1 MTERQSV
8 DAGPLSPL
16 SIVEDGVRGFEHLRH
31 DFEDGVRGFEHLRH
45 DVRPEIYKHIYIYIY
60 IYIENPRIEQT
71 RKLASLAINAP
82 RQCTGS
88 PLERVQIYL
97 PARAPFLLMNILDR
111 CRASRERS
119 ELDLSDRMAFWPA
132 QL

>member
-45 DVRPEIYKHIYIYIY
+45 DVRPEIYKHIYIYI
-60 IYIENPRIEQT
+60 ENPRIEQT
-71 RKLASLAINAP
+71 RKLASLAITSRMQASGERNPALHRRP
-82 RQCTGS
+82 RTCK
-88 PLERVQIYL
+88 P
-97 PARAPFLLMNILDR
+97 NH
-111 CRASRERS
+111 
-119 ELDLSDRMAFWPA
+119 
-132 QL
+132 